1 MPDTRIPFTT
11 LPNWLKAA
19 ARCGIDGQAVVQRL
33 ALDPADLHPERAR
46 VSPADLDAL
55 MDYCVQHSSGPH
67 FPFVLGE
74 TFAFEYLSDLET
86 FVTTSGTLREAARV
100 FVWLQQVVHPMLDLQ
115 LRENGAEAR
124 LVLGQP
130 GRAPIKRY
138 YAESVFASVLKC
150 GRGLMGAD
158 DGLLAA
164 EFSHA
169 DPGPQ
174 GPDYAASLQLPVH
187 FGCDANALVIRS
199 ALLDQPLPGH
209 LPALHDQAESRIRA
223 QLNADDRRST
233 RRTVER
239 SLRQQPALLAHGPGA
254 LAEHLKLHPRTL
266 QRRLQAEG
274 AQLHQL
280 LEEARA
286 HHAQEVLQTGTV
298 SLDDLAE
305 QLGFSDRRSFT
316 RAFKRWTGETPSA
329 WRRRT
334 R

>member
-1 MPDTRIPFTT
+1 MPDTRISFTT

-46 VSPADLDAL
+46 VSPGDLDAL
-55 MDYCVQHSSGPH
+55 MDYCVQQSSGPY

-100 FVWLQQVVHPMLDLQ
+100 FVWLQQVVHPMLDLK
-115 LRENGAEAR
+115 LREDGEASR
-124 LVLGQP
+124 LILGQP

-158 DGLLAA
+158 NGLLAA

-169 DPGPQ
+169 DPGAA
-174 GPDYAASLQLPVH
+174 GPDYAASLQLPVR
-187 FGCDANALVIRS
+187 FSQPANALVIRTR
-199 ALLDQPLPGH
+199 LLDAPLPGH

-223 QLNADDRRST
+223 QFAPQDGRRMAEIVDRLLS
-233 RRTVER
+233 
-239 SLRQQPALLAHGPGA
+239 QQPALLAQGPAA
-254 LAEHLKLHPRTL
+254 LADQLKLHPRTL

-274 AQLHQL
+274 SQLHQL
-280 LEEARA
+280 LDEARA
-286 HHAQEVLQTGTV
+286 RHARDRLRAGTT
-298 SLDDLAE
+298 SLEDLAE

-316 RAFKRWTGETPSA
+316 RAFKRWTGQTPSR
-329 WRRRT
+329 WRREAS
-334 R
+334 